1 MAAIGHILGVI
12 AIIMFFISYQ
22 IHDKKKL
29 IIVQSIAT
37 GLMTIQYLFI
47 GAFSGF
53 ALNVVCLV
61 RNFFFY
67 HRDKKMFS
75 GIYIPIIFSVIIAVV
90 SVFSWDGL
98 HSLLLI
104 GGLMINT
111 ICFGLCTTQNLRKS
125 ILLTSTMVIIY
136 NVFAGAY
143 TGIVSESISIISS
156 VIGIVRYNRETKGR
170 AA

>member
-37 GLMTIQYLFI
+37 GLMTVQYLFI

-61 RNFFFY
+61 
-67 HRDKKMFS
+67 
-75 GIYIPIIFSVIIAVV
+75 
-90 SVFSWDGL
+90 
-98 HSLLLI
+98 
-104 GGLMINT
+104 
-111 ICFGLCTTQNLRKS
+111 
-125 ILLTSTMVIIY
+125 
-136 NVFAGAY
+136 
-143 TGIVSESISIISS
+143 
-156 VIGIVRYNRETKGR
+156 
-170 AA
+170 